1 MGRTTTAV
9 SYTKQTVVR
18 RDVHDEELVTFPQTG
33 SVARYAPGVRSKRE
47 EADLELGPVS
57 ADDMFDGL
65 AIHSLAKAASD
76 GDGDDETWDGKE
88 RTIIKAES
96 DRYSPK

>member
-33 SVARYAPGVRSKRE
+33 SAARYAPGARSKHD

-57 ADDMFDGL
+57 ADMFDGL

-88 RTIIKAES
+88 RAIINTEL
-96 DRYSPK
+96 DVYSSK